1 MRDMTKANIG
11 AVRQRKIGLLMKSIM
26 IMTFEDPI
34 GVHWRRKTMNKVIG
48 HYKAVCPFCKR
59 VTKIKEIED
68 GLSIQSC
75 CEHYSHLEAKI
86 RPIKV
91 YFKGTHLV
99 DTEEG
104 SNE

>member
-1 MRDMTKANIG
+1 
-11 AVRQRKIGLLMKSIM
+11 
-26 IMTFEDPI
+26 
-34 GVHWRRKTMNKVIG
+34 MNKVIG
-48 HYKAVCPFCKR
+48 RYYKAVCPFCKR

-99 DTEEG
+99 DIEEVG
-104 SNE
+104 YDE

>member
-1 MRDMTKANIG
+1 
-11 AVRQRKIGLLMKSIM
+11 
-26 IMTFEDPI
+26 
-34 GVHWRRKTMNKVIG
+34 MNKVIG
-48 HYKAVCPFCKR
+48 RYYKAVCPFCKR

-91 YFKGTHLV
+91 YFKFISHIVQIKLLYL
-99 DTEEG
+99 
-104 SNE
+104 S

>member
-1 MRDMTKANIG
+1 
-11 AVRQRKIGLLMKSIM
+11 
-26 IMTFEDPI
+26 
-34 GVHWRRKTMNKVIG
+34 MNKVIG
-48 HYKAVCPFCKR
+48 RYYKAVCPFCKR

-91 YFKGTHLV
+91 YYALQLCFKGAHLV
-99 DTEEG
+99 DIEEDG
-104 SNE
+104 YDE